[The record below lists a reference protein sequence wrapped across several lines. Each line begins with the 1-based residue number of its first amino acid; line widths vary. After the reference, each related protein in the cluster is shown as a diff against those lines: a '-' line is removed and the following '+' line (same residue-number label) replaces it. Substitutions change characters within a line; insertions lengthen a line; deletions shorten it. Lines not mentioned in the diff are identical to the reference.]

1 MDLDKIINF
10 VTDTG
15 RILLESGAETSR
27 IEDTLKRITNYYC
40 GEESETVVV
49 LTGFFVSIGTTTKT
63 VRVNKRTINLDK
75 VSKINML
82 SRDITSGKVTIDE
95 AIERLNKIEKS
106 KPYPLILMTFAV
118 AVSCAFFTLLS
129 GGNWTDSINSFIT
142 GVVMNLFTWLMRKYN
157 IANFIVTFSGGII
170 ISLITIILY
179 KTGIGTNINAM
190 ITGAIMPLVPGLA
203 ITNAIR
209 DIIAGDYLSGS
220 ARMFDAVV
228 AAVALAAGAG
238 ISMYLFGNMSG
249 GELL

>member
-82 SRDITSGKVTIDE
+82 SRDITSGKVTLDE

-106 KPYPLILMTFAV
+106 KPYPLILMTLAV

-129 GGNWTDSINSFIT
+129 GGKFTDSINSFIT

-170 ISLITIILY
+170 ISLMTIILY

-220 ARMFDAVV
+220 ARIFDAVV